1 MTLIIGMIVGEYSGD
16 KIGAYLIN
24 SILKKK
30 SNIKV
35 IGILGPE
42 IQKLGYKSSFN
53 IEELSSIGFFKPIF
67 NLIKFIK
74 IKKFLLRLF
83 IKNSIDIFIGIDFP
97 DFNLIIEN
105 KLKKI
110 NVPVIH
116 YVSPTIWAWRKN
128 RIKNIK
134 KSVNIIF
141 LLFPFE
147 IKFYTNKIK
156 AIFVGHYIV
165 DKIPL
170 KINNDILKKK
180 IYFNKKI
187 FITILLGSRFS
198 EIENNTNIYL
208 KLIKKLKLYN
218 KNYNFIFT
226 VLRKEHSNF
235 IKKSHNFICPEIKII
250 ILINNTFLGIR
261 ISSLIFSTSGTATLE
276 VALYKKPLIVS
287 YKLDTISYKLIKKL
301 IKIPYIS
308 IPNIIKNKKIVEE
321 FIQNKFNVK
330 ELSLYTS
337 KFINSNK
344 LKIEQYNEFR
354 RIHFYLKNDSL
365 LKIIENISKIL
376 NK

>member
-1 MTLIIGMIVGEYSGD
+1 M
-16 KIGAYLIN
+16 
-24 SILKKK
+24 
-30 SNIKV
+30 
-35 IGILGPE
+35 
-42 IQKLGYKSSFN
+42 
-53 IEELSSIGFFKPIF
+53 
-67 NLIKFIK
+67 
-74 IKKFLLRLF
+74 
-83 IKNSIDIFIGIDFP
+83 
-97 DFNLIIEN
+97 
-105 KLKKI
+105 
-110 NVPVIH
+110 
-116 YVSPTIWAWRKN
+116 
-128 RIKNIK
+128 
-134 KSVNIIF
+134 
-141 LLFPFE
+141 
-147 IKFYTNKIK
+147 
-156 AIFVGHYIV
+156 
-165 DKIPL
+165 
-170 KINNDILKKK
+170 
-180 IYFNKKI
+180 
-187 FITILLGSRFS
+187 LGSRFS